1 MKREETDRKEQ
12 IGKER
17 RRSRRQKNRIC
28 IIILLI
34 ILLLGIGIFVFLCVK
49 GHKSD
54 DFAPKL
60 DSTAE
65 QMEDT
70 GEKMDAPEGGG
81 AVSLTYSTA
90 VTISMKDRIAQIL
103 FENPSKST
111 KDTALQLTV
120 KGQKEGQESVIAE
133 SELIPAGYKLSQME
147 LNDDVELEAG
157 KYEGNLNVLYYD
169 SETGE
174 KEVVDTKIPVTLT
187 VNNGN

>member
-17 RRSRRQKNRIC
+17 HRSRRQKNRIC

-34 ILLLGIGIFVFLCVK
+34 ILLLGIGILVFLCVK

-90 VTISMKDRIAQIL
+90 VTISMKDRTAQIL

-133 SELIPAGYKLSQME
+133 SELIPAGYKLSQMK
-147 LNDDVELEAG
+147 LNDDVELKAG

-169 SETGE
+169 GE
-174 KEVVDTKIPVTLT
+174 SGKKEVVDTKIPVTLT

>member
-34 ILLLGIGIFVFLCVK
+34 ILLLGIGILVFLCVK

-90 VTISMKDRIAQIL
+90 VTISMKDRTAQIL

-133 SELIPAGYKLSQME
+133 SELIPAGYKLSQMK
-147 LNDDVELEAG
+147 LNDDVELETG

>member
-1 MKREETDRKEQ
+1 MKREETDRNEQ
-12 IGKER
+12 IGKKK
-17 RRSRRQKNRIC
+17 SSGKRQKNKIC
-28 IIILLI
+28 IIVLLI
-34 ILLLGIGIFVFLCVK
+34 ILLLGIGILVFLCVK

-90 VTISMKDRIAQIL
+90 VTISMKDRTAQIL

-111 KDTALQLTV
+111 KDTVLQL
-120 KGQKEGQESVIAE
+120 S
-133 SELIPAGYKLSQME
+133 LIH
-147 LNDDVELEAG
+147 
-157 KYEGNLNVLYYD
+157 
-169 SETGE
+169 
-174 KEVVDTKIPVTLT
+174 I
-187 VNNGN
+187 

>member
-1 MKREETDRKEQ
+1 MKREETDRNEQ
-12 IGKER
+12 IGKKK
-17 RRSRRQKNRIC
+17 SSGKRQKNKIC
-28 IIILLI
+28 IIVLLI
-34 ILLLGIGIFVFLCVK
+34 ILLLGIGILVFLCVK

-90 VTISMKDRIAQIL
+90 VTISMKDRTAQIL

-111 KDTALQLTV
+111 KDTVLQLTV
-120 KGQKEGQESVIAE
+120 KGQKEGQESVIAQ
-133 SELIPAGYKLSQME
+133 SKLIPAGYKLSQME
-147 LNDDVELEAG
+147 LDDDVELKVG

-169 SETGE
+169 GE
-174 KEVVDTKIPVTLT
+174 SGKKEVVDTKIPVTLT

>member
-1 MKREETDRKEQ
+1 MKREETDRNEQ
-12 IGKER
+12 IGKKK
-17 RRSRRQKNRIC
+17 SRGKRQKNKIC
-28 IIILLI
+28 IIVLLI
-34 ILLLGIGIFVFLCVK
+34 ILLLGIGILVFLYVK

-90 VTISMKDRIAQIL
+90 VTISMKDRTAQIL

-111 KDTALQLTV
+111 KDTVLQLTV
-120 KGQKEGQESVIAE
+120 KGQKEGQ
-133 SELIPAGYKLSQME
+133 
-147 LNDDVELEAG
+147 
-157 KYEGNLNVLYYD
+157 
-169 SETGE
+169 
-174 KEVVDTKIPVTLT
+174 
-187 VNNGN
+187 

>member
-1 MKREETDRKEQ
+1 MKREETDRNEQ
-12 IGKER
+12 IGKEK
-17 RRSRRQKNRIC
+17 SSGKRQKNKIC
-28 IIILLI
+28 IIVLLI

-49 GHKSD
+49 DHKSD

-81 AVSLTYSTA
+81 AVSLTYSTS
-90 VTISMKDRIAQIL
+90 VTISMEDRTAQIL

-120 KGQKEGQESVIAE
+120 KGQEEGQESVIAE
-133 SELIPAGYKLSQME
+133 SELIPAGYKLSEMK
-147 LNDDVELEAG
+147 LNDDVELESG
-157 KYEGNLNVLYYD
+157 KYEGSLNVLYYD
-169 SETGE
+169 IESGE